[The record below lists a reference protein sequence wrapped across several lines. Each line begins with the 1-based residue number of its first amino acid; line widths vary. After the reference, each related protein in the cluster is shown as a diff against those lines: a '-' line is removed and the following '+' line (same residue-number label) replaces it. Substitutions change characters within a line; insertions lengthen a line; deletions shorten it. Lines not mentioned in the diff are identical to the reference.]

1 MYLLGLQLILNAE
14 VNEYLDDIPESDGIR
29 VAIHRSRTRPPV
41 EEQGFTI
48 PPLTTTSVNMRMV
61 CANDFCTNISLCLRS
76 QFFGELS
83 YVSERNIFPSQRYVD
98 RPGDPYVA
106 CRHPDAPKM
115 KTRFAATR
123 VDDPYAYSVSV
134 STPTV

>member
-14 VNEYLDDIPESDGIR
+14 IKEYLDDIRESDGIR
-29 VAIHRSRTRPPV
+29 IAIHRSRTRPPV

-61 CANDFCTNISLCLRS
+61 FTNILLCLRS
-76 QFFGELS
+76 QFFNELS
-83 YVSERNIFPSQRYVD
+83 YVSAGNIFHLQIYVH
-98 RPGDPYVA
+98 RPDDPYVA

-115 KTRFAATR
+115 KTRFAAAR
-123 VDDPYAYSVSV
+123 VYDPYAYSVSV
-134 STPTV
+134 SIQTI